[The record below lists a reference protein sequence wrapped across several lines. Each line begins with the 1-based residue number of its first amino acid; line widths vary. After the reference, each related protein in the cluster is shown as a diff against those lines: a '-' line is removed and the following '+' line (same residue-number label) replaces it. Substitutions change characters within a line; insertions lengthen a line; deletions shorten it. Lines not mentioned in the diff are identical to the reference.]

1 MLIFAARACPRRSAG
16 WHAVTAALAVVVSFL
31 PAPPTVAGEAQPATY
46 FLPKS
51 RTSGLADF
59 VDGVM
64 AQQIATRD
72 VAGAVVVVVHEDD
85 VLFARGYGFADVDR
99 HIAVDPQRTLFRPG
113 SVSKMFTWT
122 ALLQQVELG
131 RVGLDA
137 DVNRYIDFEIPP
149 FEGQPIRIRDLMSHS
164 PGMSDVGGIT
174 APSLD
179 KLVPYTAWLKTR
191 VPQRLWPAGTE
202 ISYSNYGVA
211 LAGYIVERVSGEP
224 FAEYIDHHIFAPL
237 GMQASTFRE
246 PLPQA
251 LASQM
256 ATGYQI
262 KNGRFEAE
270 PFELFSAVM
279 PAGSATSSAPDMA
292 KFMMAMLNGGEIGK
306 ARVLKL
312 DSVKLLMSDSRA
324 NAPDLPGMAH
334 GFFVVREAGPRLVGH
349 GGNTGDFHSIMILAP
364 EVSLGFF
371 ISQTGGPGSYGGR
384 TELTEALIGRLFP
397 VEPAPRLNAPAE
409 EVVPIGLF
417 RSNRRDY
424 SRAANPER
432 DLKVSAAG
440 SNALTIINEGRTTYW
455 ERIGPLLFEQVTGA
469 RAGGPFERLRFY
481 GSEGS
486 WRLSFSSQP
495 YLTYHQRPSASAE
508 EKAP

>member
-1 MLIFAARACPRRSAG
+1 MLIFAASACSHRRPG
-16 WHAVTAALAVVVSFL
+16 WHALTALALVVSFI
-31 PAPPTVAGEAQPATY
+31 ASPPTVAGEAQLATY

-51 RTSGLADF
+51 RISGLADF

-72 VAGAVVVVVHEDD
+72 VAGAVVVVVHGGD

-131 RVGLDA
+131 HVSLDA

-149 FEGQPIRIRDLMSHS
+149 FEGKPIRIRDLMSHS

-174 APSLD
+174 APSPD
-179 KLVPYTAWLKTR
+179 KLVLYTAWLKTR

-224 FAEYIDHHIFAPL
+224 FADYIDHHIFVPL
-237 GMQASTFRE
+237 GMRASTFRE

-251 LASQM
+251 LAPHM

-279 PAGSATSSAPDMA
+279 PAGSGTSSAPDMA
-292 KFMMAMLNGGEIGK
+292 TFMMTMLNGGEIGK
-306 ARVLKL
+306 ARVLKS

-334 GFFVVREAGPRLVGH
+334 GFSSCAKQGRVSSDTAG
-349 GGNTGDFHSIMILAP
+349 I
-364 EVSLGFF
+364 
-371 ISQTGGPGSYGGR
+371 
-384 TELTEALIGRLFP
+384 P
-397 VEPAPRLNAPAE
+397 VT
-409 EVVPIGLF
+409 
-417 RSNRRDY
+417 S
-424 SRAANPER
+424 
-432 DLKVSAAG
+432 
-440 SNALTIINEGRTTYW
+440 T
-455 ERIGPLLFEQVTGA
+455 
-469 RAGGPFERLRFY
+469 
-481 GSEGS
+481 
-486 WRLSFSSQP
+486 
-495 YLTYHQRPSASAE
+495 PS
-508 EKAP
+508 